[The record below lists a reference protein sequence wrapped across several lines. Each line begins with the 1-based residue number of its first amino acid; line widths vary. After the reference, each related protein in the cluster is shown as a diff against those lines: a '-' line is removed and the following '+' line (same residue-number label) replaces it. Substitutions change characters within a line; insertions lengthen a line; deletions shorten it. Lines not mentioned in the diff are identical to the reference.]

1 MPQSL
6 GMSEEE
12 KKQAVW
18 KEWSTLENELEDLA
32 QVSCVAR
39 NSQ

>member
-1 MPQSL
+1 MPSPDVLPRAL

-18 KEWSTLENELEDLA
+18 REWNSLENELEDLA
-32 QVSCVAR
+32 QVC
-39 NSQ
+39 